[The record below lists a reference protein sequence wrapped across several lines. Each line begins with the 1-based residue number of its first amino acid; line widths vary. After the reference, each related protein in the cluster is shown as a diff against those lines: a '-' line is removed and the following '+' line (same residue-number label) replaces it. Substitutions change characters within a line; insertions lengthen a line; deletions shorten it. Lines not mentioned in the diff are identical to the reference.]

1 MVKEGREKDSWVSI
15 GRYDFH
21 LRFSSSSFSRFAYFH
36 SLLFFSPS
44 FSLSLFPFRSIEK
57 MHEKFSSIIL
67 KKKKKTDS
75 ERVGPII
82 RIDRSFLIGPFRPIK
97 IEFFREPRKRRSNGP
112 ESDFG
117 RS

>member
-36 SLLFFSPS
+36 SLLFFPPS
-44 FSLSLFPFRSIEK
+44 FSLSLSVPFPRKNARKIFEYYS
-57 MHEKFSSIIL
+57 
-67 KKKKKTDS
+67 KKKKTDS

>member
-36 SLLFFSPS
+36 SLLFFPPS
-44 FSLSLFPFRSIEK
+44 FSLFLFRSIEK

-67 KKKKKTDS
+67 KKKKNGQRT
-75 ERVGPII
+75 
-82 RIDRSFLIGPFRPIK
+82 
-97 IEFFREPRKRRSNGP
+97 RRSDNQDRQILP
-112 ESDFG
+112 Y
-117 RS
+117 RSLPPN

>member
-36 SLLFFSPS
+36 SLLFFPPS
-44 FSLSLFPFRSIEK
+44 FSLSLFLFRSIEK

-67 KKKKKTDS
+67 KKKKN
-75 ERVGPII
+75 GQ
-82 RIDRSFLIGPFRPIK
+82 
-97 IEFFREPRKRRSNGP
+97 RRSDNQDRQILP
-112 ESDFG
+112 Y
-117 RS
+117 RSLPPN